1 MTATDRTPMQQTPTE
16 RNHTDVLEAETPR
29 EAPDGN
35 GLTPPE
41 TPLSATRDL
50 RVPTGDLLKV
60 TSPDWTDLAVAAA
73 AAYQH
78 RMTAARDIALAVDTV
93 PVRLTVEPSTTVSE
107 LVAEVRRSRSRATR
121 DEEPQPARAPHITC
135 LDAAAPV
142 DGLALTFDHRD
153 GALRAEATG
162 EPGRFT
168 AGQLAAHTERIGHFT
183 RRLFAAGAAAQVGEA
198 DLLTPAEYHRIMHEW
213 NATAH
218 EVPRLTLPE
227 LVEANVAAHPDRPAV
242 SHHDERLS
250 YAELDARANRLARL
264 LIGRGAGAGD
274 IVAMVLPRSIDYVVT
289 ALAIVKTGAAYLP
302 VDTSY
307 PTRRILQVLSD
318 AGAAHVVTVAALSDP
333 LQVTGTAPV
342 VLDAEDT
349 RTLLAD
355 TDPSSPTDADRR
367 APLTPDTPAYVL
379 YTSGSTGRPK
389 GVVVA
394 HRAITN
400 RLHHMQHQI
409 PLGPDDRLLQKTPAG
424 FDVTVREVFWPLLA
438 GASIVVA
445 DPDGHRDPAYLVE
458 TIVAENITIAHFVPS
473 GLKVFLQEPDAGKC
487 VSLRRVV
494 CGGEALPAELQ
505 AWFASVLEADLF
517 NVYGPTEAA
526 VDVSSMLCPK
536 NPEPGPVLIGRP
548 VWNTRLYILDEQ
560 RRMLPSGVIG
570 ELYIAGVQ
578 LAEGYLGQPEL
589 TADRFV
595 DDPFGEPGA
604 RMYRSGDAARWRAD
618 GVIEFFGR
626 LDHQVKI
633 RGFRVELGEIESV
646 LLRDGRLSQAVC
658 LVREDTLG
666 DQRLVAYVVPVA
678 GTTPDVGTLRAQAEA
693 ALPDYMVPGAFVVLD
708 ELPLTPN
715 EKLDRK
721 ALPKPPAPVMRAGRE
736 PSTPEERLVAEL
748 FGQILGLG
756 VSSVDVEQAFFELG
770 GDSLLASRLINEIH
784 RRTGVRL
791 RLKTIL
797 EDSRVRTIAALITA

>member
-1 MTATDRTPMQQTPTE
+1 MEEIRTE
-16 RNHTDVLEAETPR
+16 RSTTDVLGVVMPR
-29 EAPDGN
+29 EIPIE
-35 GLTPPE
+35 GLLE
-41 TPLSATRDL
+41 VA
-50 RVPTGDLLKV
+50 
-60 TSPDWTDLAVAAA
+60 SPDWTDLAVAAA
-73 AAYQH
+73 AAYRH
-78 RMTAARDIALAVDTV
+78 RMTAARDIVLAVDSV
-93 PVRLTVEPSTTVSE
+93 PVRLTVEPSATVSD
-107 LVAEVRRSRSRATR
+107 LVAEVRERRSQVGGGESPQPPARVRVVCVDAPAPLDDLAFVFEHRGGTLRARAEGGPSRS
-121 DEEPQPARAPHITC
+121 D
-135 LDAAAPV
+135 D
-142 DGLALTFDHRD
+142 
-153 GALRAEATG
+153 
-162 EPGRFT
+162 
-168 AGQLAAHTERIGHFT
+168 GQLAEHTERIGHFA
-183 RRLFAAGAAAQVGEA
+183 RRLFEAGAAAEVGEA

-218 EVPRLTLPE
+218 EVPQLTLPE
-227 LVEANVAAHPDRPAV
+227 LVEANAAAHPDRLAI
-242 SHHDERLS
+242 SHHDERLT
-250 YAELDARANRLARL
+250 YAELDARANRIARL

-302 VDTSY
+302 VDTGY
-307 PTRRILQVLSD
+307 PVQRIDQVLSD
-318 AGAAHVVTVAALSDP
+318 AAVSHVVTVTPLSDS
-333 LQVTGTAPV
+333 LRVGAARI
-342 VLDAEDT
+342 VLDQEAT
-349 RTLLAD
+349 RALLAD
-355 TDPSSPTDADRR
+355 TDPSRPTDADRR
-367 APLTPDTPAYVL
+367 APLTPDAAAYVL
-379 YTSGSTGRPK
+379 YTSGSTGSPK

-458 TIVAENITIAHFVPS
+458 TIVAEDITIAHFVPS
-473 GLKVFLQEPDAGKC
+473 GLKVFLQEPDAAKC

-494 CGGEALPAELQ
+494 CGGEALPADLQ

-526 VDVSSMLCPK
+526 VDVSSMLCPR

-548 VWNTRLYILDEQ
+548 VWNTKLYVLDEQ
-560 RRMLPSGVIG
+560 RRMLPPGVTG

-595 DDPFGEPGA
+595 SDPFGEPGS

-618 GVIEFFGR
+618 GVVEFFGR

-646 LLRDGRLSQAVC
+646 LLRDGQLSQAVC
-658 LVREDTLG
+658 LVREDVPG
-666 DQRLVAYVVPVA
+666 DQRLVAYVVPVP
-678 GTTPDVGTLRAQAEA
+678 GSVPDVDKLRAHAVA
-693 ALPDYMVPGAFVVLD
+693 TLPDYMVPTAFVVLD

-721 ALPKPPAPVMRAGRE
+721 ALPKPQAPVRQAGRE
-736 PSTPEERLVAEL
+736 PSTPEEVLVAEL
-748 FGQILGLG
+748 FSEVLG
-756 VSSVDVEQAFFELG
+756 VSSVGADQEFFELG

-784 RRTGVRL
+784 RRSGVRL
-791 RLKTIL
+791 RLKKIL
-797 EDSRVRTIAALITA
+797 EDSSVRAIAALITV

>member
-1 MTATDRTPMQQTPTE
+1 MQETRTE
-16 RNHTDVLEAETPR
+16 RNTVDVLDALAPR
-29 EAPDGN
+29 E
-35 GLTPPE
+35 
-41 TPLSATRDL
+41 
-50 RVPTGDLLKV
+50 VPVGDLLKG
-60 TSPDWTDLAVAAA
+60 TSPDWTDLAVAAT

-78 RMTAARDIALAVDTV
+78 RMTATRDIVLALDSV
-93 PVRLTVEPSTTVSE
+93 PVRLTLAPSTTVSE
-107 LVAEVRRSRSRATR
+107 LVREARAHRTRATAG
-121 DEEPQPARAPHITC
+121 EPARSGDDVPPTRVQVLCTDAP
-135 LDAAAPV
+135 APLT
-142 DGLALTFDHRD
+142 GLAFAFEYRS
-153 GALRAEATG
+153 GMLRAEAEG
-162 EPGRFT
+162 DPDRFT
-168 AGQLAAHTERIGHFT
+168 AEQLAEHTERIGHFT
-183 RRLFAAGAAAQVGEA
+183 RGLFGSGAAAEVGGA

-213 NATAH
+213 NATDH
-218 EVPRLTLPE
+218 EVPQLTLVE
-227 LVEANVAAHPDRPAV
+227 LVEANVAAHPDRLAI
-242 SHHDERLS
+242 SHHDERLT

-289 ALAIVKTGAAYLP
+289 ALAVVKTGAAYLP
-302 VDTSY
+302 VDTGY
-307 PTRRILQVLSD
+307 PVQRINQVLSD
-318 AGAAHVVTVAALSDP
+318 AGASHAVTVAALSDSIR
-333 LQVTGTAPV
+333 VTAEQI
-342 VLDAEDT
+342 VLDQEAT
-349 RTLLAD
+349 GTLLAD

-473 GLKVFLQEPDAGKC
+473 GLKVFLQEPDAAKC

-526 VDVSSMLCPK
+526 VDVSSMLCPR

-548 VWNTRLYILDEQ
+548 VWNTKLYVLDEQ
-560 RRMLPSGVIG
+560 RRMLPPGVIG

-595 DDPFGEPGA
+595 GDPFGGPGA

-646 LLRDGRLSQAVC
+646 LLRDGQLSQAVC
-658 LVREDTLG
+658 LVREDVPG
-666 DQRLVAYVVPVA
+666 DQRLVAYVVSVP
-678 GTTPDVGTLRAQAEA
+678 GTAADVDVDRLRARAEA
-693 ALPDYMVPGAFVVLD
+693 ALPDYMVPTAFVVLD
-708 ELPLTPN
+708 ELPLTAN

-721 ALPKPPAPVMRAGRE
+721 ALPRPQAPVARAGRE
-736 PSTPEERLVAEL
+736 PSTPQELLVAGL
-748 FGQILGLG
+748 FGDILG
-756 VSSVDVEQAFFELG
+756 VSPVGVDQSFFELG
-770 GDSLLASRLINEIH
+770 GDSLLASRLINDIH
-784 RRTGVRL
+784 RRSGVRL
-791 RLKTIL
+791 RLREIL
-797 EDSRVRTIAALITA
+797 QDATVRTVAALITP